1 MSRRGRATRGPGRA
15 WPGPYLSD
23 LRFRLRAL
31 FRPGLHERELGEEF
45 AFHLDMEA
53 RKLRAEGLS
62 DGAARR
68 EARRRF
74 GNVTNQ
80 QERTRD
86 AWGIRMIRDALSDAR
101 LALRQFARRP
111 GFTFLAVAT
120 LALGIGA
127 TVALFSVVRGL
138 LIRPLPYVQEDRLQ
152 AFWMPYDWTGVEFDF
167 VKERIRSFESV
178 AAYSSEGR
186 TLRTDGGSILVLSSL
201 VSAEAFD
208 VLGARPL
215 LGRTFTKGED
225 RPGAEPSVVLS
236 WGIWQQEFGGDQAI
250 LGRRITLGGVN
261 NTVIGVMPRGFYF
274 PSPEYRIWQTLP
286 LDPASGQYSNNG
298 WLALLGR
305 ARAGVSAAQ
314 LAEEARAL
322 GRALGERFTYPDAW
336 DRSKNPFVTPLRQE
350 MFGSVRP
357 ALLLLLGAVTLLLL
371 MACVNAAALIL
382 ARTTDRTQEIILRT
396 ALGAGRGRL
405 ARQILVESITLSL
418 VAGTAGALLA
428 VGIFRTLVASL
439 PLQNGFGE
447 ALSMD
452 WVTFATAFGLALLVG
467 LAVSAIPIR
476 HLLIGRL
483 SGVSGER
490 GDLVARGGAGRAH
503 AALVAAQ
510 VTLAVLLVTGATLL
524 IRSVG
529 RLFALDP
536 GFEARGVVTLDVVTS
551 PETMNAE
558 ARRAFFRGLLE
569 RSAQLPGVQSVG
581 ITNRLPVRDQGWQG
595 PVRVEGRPDLE
606 GTARPNSLNRVNSP
620 DYFRT
625 LGMDIKLGRG
635 IEAGDRAGGLQVVLV
650 SESFARKMWPNQDP
664 LGRRIYAGFTGD
676 TAGLTIVGVVEETRM
691 FSMTGENPM
700 VMYLPHEQTRDPGE
714 GQVLVLRATGDPGA
728 VIAGVRALVREL
740 DSRVAVARPGTMDE
754 VVKTALAEPLRL
766 RFFLMLF
773 AGLALVLGTVGVY
786 GVVSYSVARR
796 RGEFGIRM
804 ALGAAP
810 GKVLGH
816 VIARGMLPVVI
827 GVGAGIAGSV
837 ALSRLLTRFLYE
849 VAPTDPASL
858 ASAGV
863 ALLAAGVLAA
873 LVPAY
878 RAGKV
883 SPVEALRA
891 E

>member
-1 MSRRGRATRGPGRA
+1 M
-15 WPGPYLSD
+15 
-23 LRFRLRAL
+23 FRLRAL
-31 FRPGLHERELGEEF
+31 FRPQLHERELGEEF
-45 AFHLDMEA
+45 EFHLEMEA
-53 RKLRAEGLS
+53 RKLRAEGYPEES
-62 DGAARR
+62 ARR

-74 GNVTNQ
+74 GNVTAQ
-80 QERTRD
+80 RERTRD

-111 GFTFLAVAT
+111 GFTLLAVAT
-120 LALGIGA
+120 LALGVGA

-138 LIRPLPYVQEDRLQ
+138 LIRPLPYAHEEQLQ

-167 VKERIRSFESV
+167 LKERLRTFESL
-178 AAYSSEGR
+178 AAHSGEGR
-186 TLRTDGGSILVLSSL
+186 TLSTDAGSILVISSV
-201 VSAEAFD
+201 VSAELFD

-225 RPGAEPSVVLS
+225 RPGAEPVVVLS
-236 WGIWQQEFGGDQAI
+236 WGMWKQEFGGDPAI
-250 LGRRITLGGVN
+250 VGKRIMLGGVN

-274 PSPEYRIWQTLP
+274 PSPEYRVWQPLP
-286 LDPASGQYSNNG
+286 LDPTSGQYQNNG

-305 ARAGVSAAQ
+305 ARPGATAAQ
-314 LAEEARAL
+314 LAEEAHAF
-322 GRALGERFTYPDAW
+322 GRALKERFTYPAAW
-336 DRSKNPFVTPLRQE
+336 DKTREPFVTPLRQE
-350 MFGSVRP
+350 MLGNVKP
-357 ALLLLLGAVTLLLL
+357 ALLLLLGAVTMLLL

-382 ARTTDRTQEIILRT
+382 ARTTDRTSEIALRT

-405 ARQILVESITLSL
+405 ARQILTESVTLSL

-428 VGIFRTLVASL
+428 VGLFRTLVASL
-439 PLQNGFGE
+439 PLQNGFG
-447 ALSMD
+447 AAVSMD
-452 WVTFATAFGLALLVG
+452 WVTFAAAFGLAMLVG

-476 HLLIGRL
+476 HLLLGRL

-490 GDLVARGGAGRAH
+490 GDSVAKGGAGRAH
-503 AALVAAQ
+503 AVLVAAE
-510 VTLAVLLVTGATLL
+510 VTLAVLLVCGATLL

-529 RLFALDP
+529 RLYALDP
-536 GFEARGVVTLDVVTS
+536 GFDAHGVVVVDVVTS
-551 PETMNAE
+551 PEQMNAE
-558 ARRAFFRGLLE
+558 VRRAFFRALLE

-581 ITNRLPVRDQGWQG
+581 VTNRLPVRDQGWQG

-606 GTARPNSLNRVNSP
+606 GTARPNSLYRFNSP
-620 DYFRT
+620 DYFRA
-625 LGMDIKLGRG
+625 LGIQIKQGRG
-635 IEAGDRAGGLQVVLV
+635 IEESDRAGGLKVAVI

-664 LGRRIYAGFTGD
+664 LGRRIYSGVAGD
-676 TAGLTIVGVVEETRM
+676 TSGLTIVGVAEETRM

-700 VMYLPHEQTRDPGE
+700 VFFLPQEQVSDPGE
-714 GQVLVLRATGDPGA
+714 GLVLVLRSTGDPGA
-728 VIAGVRALVREL
+728 LIAAVRGLVREL
-740 DSRVAVARPGTMDE
+740 DPRVAIARPGTMDD

-773 AGLALVLGTVGVY
+773 GGLALVLGAVGVY

-810 GKVLGH
+810 GSVLGH
-816 VIARGMLPVVI
+816 VIARGMLPVAI
-827 GVGAGIAGSV
+827 GVGVGIAGSI
-837 ALSRLLTRFLYE
+837 ALSRLLGRFLYE
-849 VAPTDPASL
+849 IAPTDPASL

-873 LVPAY
+873 LVPAW

>member
-1 MSRRGRATRGPGRA
+1 MRPLGDF
-15 WPGPYLSD
+15 L
-23 LRFRLRAL
+23 FRLRAL
-31 FRPGLHERELGEEF
+31 FQPQLHERELGEEF
-45 AFHLDMEA
+45 EFHLEMEA
-53 RKLRAEGLS
+53 RKLRAEGHS
-62 DGAARR
+62 EESARR

-74 GNVTNQ
+74 GNVTSQ
-80 QERTRD
+80 REQTRD

-111 GFTFLAVAT
+111 GFTLLAVAT
-120 LALGIGA
+120 LALGVGA

-138 LIRPLPYVQEDRLQ
+138 LIRPLPYAHEEQLQ
-152 AFWMPYDWTGVEFDF
+152 AFWAPYDWTGVEFDF
-167 VKERIRSFESV
+167 LKERLRAFESI
-178 AAYSSEGR
+178 AAHSSEGR
-186 TLRTDGGSILVLSSL
+186 TLSTSGGSILVVSSL
-201 VSAEAFD
+201 VSAELFD

-225 RPGAEPSVVLS
+225 RPGAEPAVVLS
-236 WGIWQQEFGGDQAI
+236 WGIWQQEFGGETAI
-250 LGRRITLGGVN
+250 LGKRIVLGGVS

-274 PSPEYRIWQTLP
+274 PSPEYRVWQTLP
-286 LDPASGQYSNNG
+286 LDPASGQYQNNG
-298 WLALLGR
+298 WLALVGR
-305 ARAGVSAAQ
+305 AHAGTTAGQ
-314 LAEEARAL
+314 LADEAHAFARAL
-322 GRALGERFTYPDAW
+322 GGRFTYPAAW
-336 DRSKNPFVTPLRQE
+336 DRTKDPFVIPLRQE
-350 MFGSVRP
+350 MLGNVKP

-382 ARTTDRTQEIILRT
+382 ARTTDRTSEIVLRT

-428 VGIFRTLVASL
+428 VGMFKALVASL
-439 PLQNGFGE
+439 PLQNGFG
-447 ALSMD
+447 AAVSMD
-452 WVTFATAFGLALLVG
+452 WVTFAAAFGLAMLVG

-476 HLLIGRL
+476 HLLLGRL

-490 GDLVARGGAGRAH
+490 GDSVAKGGGAGRAH
-503 AALVAAQ
+503 AVLVAAE
-510 VTLAVLLVTGATLL
+510 VTLAVLLVSGATLL

-529 RLFALDP
+529 RLYALNP
-536 GFEARGVVTLDVVTS
+536 GFDARGVVVVDVVTS
-551 PETMNAE
+551 PEQMNAE
-558 ARRAFFRGLLE
+558 VRRGFFRALLE

-581 ITNRLPVRDQGWQG
+581 VTNRLPVRDQGWQG

-606 GTARPNSLNRVNSP
+606 GTARPNSLYRYSSP
-620 DYFRT
+620 DFFRT
-625 LGMDIKLGRG
+625 LGMDIKVGRG
-635 IEAGDRAGGLQVVLV
+635 IEESDRAGGLKVAVI

-664 LGRRIYAGFTGD
+664 LGRRIYSSVAGD
-676 TAGLTIVGVVEETRM
+676 TSGITIVGVVEETRM

-700 VMYLPHEQTRDPGE
+700 VFYLPQEQVDDPGE
-714 GQVLVLRATGDPGA
+714 GLALVLRATGDPGV
-728 VIAGVRALVREL
+728 VIAGVRGLVREL
-740 DSRVAVARPGTMDE
+740 DTRVAIARPGTMDD

-773 AGLALVLGTVGVY
+773 AGLALVLGAVGVY

-810 GKVLGH
+810 GSVLGH
-816 VIARGMLPVVI
+816 VIARGMLPVAL
-827 GVGAGIAGSV
+827 GVGAGMAGSI
-837 ALSRLLTRFLYE
+837 ALSRLLGRFLYE
-849 VAPTDPASL
+849 IAPTDPASL
-858 ASAGV
+858 ASAGA

-873 LVPAY
+873 LVPAW

>member
-1 MSRRGRATRGPGRA
+1 M
-15 WPGPYLSD
+15 LSD
-23 LRFRLRAL
+23 LLFRLRAL
-31 FRPGLHERELGEEF
+31 VQPRVHERELGEEF
-45 AFHLDMEA
+45 EFHLEMET

-62 DGAARR
+62 EEAALR

-74 GNVTNQ
+74 GNITYQ

-101 LALRQFARRP
+101 LAMRQFARRP

-120 LALGIGA
+120 LALGLGA

-138 LIRPLPYVQEDRLQ
+138 LLRPLPYANENRLQ
-152 AFWMPYDWTGVEFDF
+152 EFYAPYDWTGVEYDF
-167 VKERIRSFESV
+167 VRERIKAFEDL
-178 AAYSSEGR
+178 AAHSSEAR
-186 TLRTDGGSILVLSSL
+186 TLTSDAGSVLLLSSL
-201 VSAEAFD
+201 ASANLFD

-215 LGRTFTKGED
+215 LGRTFAKGDD
-225 RPGAEPSVVLS
+225 RPGSEPVVVLS
-236 WGIWQQEFGGDQAI
+236 WGTWQQEFGGDPNI
-250 LGRRITLGGVN
+250 LGKRIVLGGVP

-274 PSPEYRIWQTLP
+274 PAPEYRIWQPLD
-286 LDPASGQYSNNG
+286 LDPASSIYQNNG
-298 WLALLGR
+298 WLVLLGK
-305 ARAGVSAAQ
+305 ARTGVAQAQ
-314 LAEEARAL
+314 LDEETRSIA
-322 GRALGERFTYPDAW
+322 RALGERFTYPADW
-336 DRSKNPFVTPLRQE
+336 DRSKNASVVPLRQS
-350 MFGSVRP
+350 MLGNVKP
-357 ALLLLLGAVTLLLL
+357 ALLLLLGAVSLLLL
-371 MACVNAAALIL
+371 MACANAAALIL
-382 ARTTDRTQEIILRT
+382 ARTTDRISEIVLRT

-405 ARQILVESITLSL
+405 ARQILAESVTLSL

-428 VGIFRTLVASL
+428 VALFRSLVASL

-447 ALSMD
+447 TVSMD
-452 WVTFATAFGLALLVG
+452 WSTFVVAFGLAMLVG

-476 HLLIGRL
+476 HLLLGRL

-490 GDLVARGGAGRAH
+490 GDSVAKGGAGRAH
-503 AALVAAQ
+503 ASLVTAE
-510 VTLAVLLVTGATLL
+510 VTLAVLLVAGAMLL

-529 RLFALDP
+529 RLYAIDP
-536 GFEARGVVTLDVVTS
+536 GFDSRGVVTVDLMTS
-551 PETMNAE
+551 PEQMNAE
-558 ARRAFFRGLLE
+558 VRRNFYREALE
-569 RSAQLPGVQSVG
+569 RAASLPGVQSVG
-581 ITNRLPVRDQGWQG
+581 MTNRLPVRDKGWQG
-595 PVRVEGRPDLE
+595 PMMIEGRPDLE
-606 GTARPNSLNRVNSP
+606 GTSRPNGVYRYNTP

-635 IEAGDRAGGLQVVLV
+635 IEASDRAGALKVVV
-650 SESFARKMWPNQDP
+650 ISESFARKMWPNQDP
-664 LGRRIYAGFTGD
+664 LGRHIRSAVAGD
-676 TAGLTIVGVVEETRM
+676 TSALTVVGVVEETRM
-691 FSMTGENPM
+691 FSMTGDNPM
-700 VMYLPHEQTRDPGE
+700 VLYLPHEQVP
-714 GQVLVLRATGDPGA
+714 DPGA
-728 VIAGVRALVREL
+728 GITLLLRTSADPGTVVAGVRGLVREL
-740 DSRVAVARPGTMDE
+740 DPRVAIARAGTMDD

-766 RFFLMLF
+766 RFFLLLF
-773 AGLALVLGTVGVY
+773 AVLALVLGTVGVY

-816 VIARGMLPVVI
+816 VIARGMLPVAI
-827 GVGAGIAGSV
+827 GVGAGLAGSI

-873 LVPAY
+873 LVPAW